1 MKKSTI
7 LAALMLFATT
17 GIFAQNE
24 KTVIIKENGNGT
36 EKVTVVERWFHN
48 DEMVGA
54 LPDLYYSYL
63 NMTNGAF
70 GTEANIPLRSSSF
83 EWGFYSVEPFF
94 CTSGHHFGISTGF
107 GLSNAYN
114 YFSHDV
120 VLRVDNE
127 RNAYFQ
133 SLNAYSSEEGN
144 GPTNNYA
151 HRSFLRYWSLRMP
164 VMFQLQWQ
172 IENTPMALSAGAEVE
187 LRFGVRSFARY
198 GGAKHKV
205 TDNLDY
211 NPWGVNALFSLNFD
225 NSILFFRM
233 NLTEMF
239 KVKDIAAPDNN
250 IGLYQMAVGF
260 GFKFD

>member
-1 MKKSTI
+1 MKRFTI
-7 LAALMLFATT
+7 FAAILLFATT
-17 GIFAQNE
+17 SIFAQSE
-24 KTVIIKENGNGT
+24 KTVIIKENKDGE

-48 DEMVGA
+48 NKMVGA

-63 NMTNGAF
+63 NLRDGAF
-70 GTEANIPLRSSSF
+70 GPEANIPLRSSSF
-83 EWGFYSVEPFF
+83 EWGIYSVEPIF
-94 CTSGHHFGISTGF
+94 CTPGHHFGISSGF
-107 GLSNAYN
+107 GISNAYN
-114 YFSHDV
+114 YFSHDI
-120 VLRVDNE
+120 VLRVDAD
-127 RNAYFQ
+127 RDAYFQ

-151 HRSFLRYWSLRMP
+151 HRSFLRYWSLRVP
-164 VMFQLQWQ
+164 VMLQLQWQ
-172 IENTPMALSAGAEVE
+172 IQNTPMALAAGAEVE

-225 NSILFFRM
+225 NSIIFFRM

-239 KVKDIAAPDNN
+239 KVKDMVTPDTN
-250 IGLYQMAVGF
+250 IGLYQMAIGF